1 MISVGQA
8 LKIHSIAIQKF
19 GGSEGVRDTNALES
33 ALARPFQTYDGTN
46 LYSLIE
52 EKAAAI
58 GESIIMNHPFVDGNK
73 RTGYLMM
80 EALLRYQNKK
90 IIANDSVLYNF
101 VISIATGEIKFD
113 QIVEWLKTNVENV

>member
-1 MISVGQA
+1 MISVRQA
-8 LKIHSIAIQKF
+8 LDIHSIAIIKF
-19 GGSEGVRDTNALES
+19 GGSQGVRDNDALES
-33 ALARPFQTYDGTN
+33 ALARPFQTYGGED
-46 LYSLIE
+46 LYPSIE
-52 EKAAAI
+52 EKASAL

-90 IIANDSVLYNF
+90 IIADDSLLYNF

-113 QIVEWLKTNVENV
+113 QIVEWLKANTKPL